1 MTLSLDA
8 IIVTMN
14 FIFTSSLQVALN
26 IFARGGGGGSGGGGA
41 SAVLILAGYAVMSQI
56 AKPIRK
62 RLPRKA
68 ALAVTATIAS
78 VLSIL
83 VLILTIVIAVAG
95 SRSGLIWA
103 AGAEL
108 IFGIWFGWT
117 SRMFNLWDKMSA
129 KFKKADQD
137 LAKAGWNEEELK
149 QITKDTF
156 LRYQRDWSERKDSS
170 FQEYMTTSYTHHAT
184 LMVQALKELQR
195 FNTVNNPEIIKM
207 DTVEVVDD
215 TDDSK
220 DQFSMLIEAKAN
232 DILLDET
239 GKQLYVDNNSFIE
252 RWDFVRGN
260 NSWLLAGIRQST
272 ESVKDLE
279 ISLKQFAEN
288 SSMFYSLDMGWL
300 FIPSRGQLFRN
311 GQNSFGKSDI
321 NNHVIGLYN
330 NHLVQMYTYKRA
342 ENNASTSGFLV
353 GQISLPKSYGGIII
367 EAKKSFIER
376 KLAHYPDD
384 YKQYQLEWP
393 DFNDRY
399 DVYATDQSRLATF
412 ELLNPGFMAF
422 FYDNFK
428 DVAIEVVDNI
438 VYFYSIKIGS
448 RDDYDRLLQLLVRAF
463 KELKL

>member
-207 DTVEVVDD
+207 DTVEVIDD

-220 DQFSMLIEAKAN
+220 DQF
-232 DILLDET
+232 
-239 GKQLYVDNNSFIE
+239 
-252 RWDFVRGN
+252 
-260 NSWLLAGIRQST
+260 
-272 ESVKDLE
+272 
-279 ISLKQFAEN
+279 
-288 SSMFYSLDMGWL
+288 
-300 FIPSRGQLFRN
+300 
-311 GQNSFGKSDI
+311 
-321 NNHVIGLYN
+321 
-330 NHLVQMYTYKRA
+330 
-342 ENNASTSGFLV
+342 
-353 GQISLPKSYGGIII
+353 
-367 EAKKSFIER
+367 
-376 KLAHYPDD
+376 
-384 YKQYQLEWP
+384 
-393 DFNDRY
+393 
-399 DVYATDQSRLATF
+399 
-412 ELLNPGFMAF
+412 
-422 FYDNFK
+422 
-428 DVAIEVVDNI
+428 
-438 VYFYSIKIGS
+438 
-448 RDDYDRLLQLLVRAF
+448 
-463 KELKL
+463 